1 MRIAIWALLG
11 IAFAGWVSVA
21 TAASPTATP
30 PPPPPPPPP
39 SPAPL
44 RHDAPPVDRRAT
56 ATTIPELGHHGQ
68 PPGVKKHDDD
78 GTIRRLFESFEGS
91 HRDHGNKD
99 TEEKA
104 HSQGTDGHAHDG
116 AGTDKDAKDTKD
128 PDPPSTPAN
137 SADKH

>member
-1 MRIAIWALLG
+1 MRIAVRALTG
-11 IAFAGWVSVA
+11 IAFAGWVSMA
-21 TAASPTATP
+21 AAASPTAT

-44 RHDAPPVDRRAT
+44 RHDAPPPPVDRHAT
-56 ATTIPELGHHGQ
+56 ATTVPDLGHHGQ
-68 PPGVKKHDDD
+68 PAGVKRRDDD

-91 HRDHGNKD
+91 HRDHGKKD

-104 HSQGTDGHAHDG
+104 HTQGPDGHPHDE
-116 AGTDKDAKDTKD
+116 TDKDRDKDT
-128 PDPPSTPAN
+128 DPPSTPAS